1 MMATKQLER
10 SLKMP
15 DTEKEGLGLCP
26 GCKAKLYFAQN
37 LILKV
42 FMSRLMVECP
52 ICRNMV
58 NISINEEGFIKVE
71 KE

>member
-1 MMATKQLER
+1 
-10 SLKMP
+10 MP
-15 DTEKEGLGLCP
+15 DTEKEGLSLCP
-26 GCKAKLYFAQN
+26 GCKAKLYLAQN

-52 ICRNMV
+52 ICRDMV
-58 NISINEEGFIKVE
+58 NISINEGGFIKVE